1 MDLTR
6 YFLRRLVLSA
16 FVVLGVTVL
25 VFVVAQVV
33 PSDPAALYAGP
44 RPNAEQIAKA
54 REELN
59 LDAPLLERFAHF
71 ARAMAT
77 GDFGISYKSR
87 RLISE
92 DLGVYL
98 PATLELAIFSTG
110 LALLI
115 GIPSGVV
122 AAARRGSFLDRLGGL
137 ASIAAVAMPT
147 FFLAMLLQV
156 VFSQWLDILP
166 LSGRMSREF
175 SVIDPLPSVTGFN
188 LIDATLAGRPA
199 AFWDAFLHLILPAL
213 TLASYP
219 AGIAMRLT
227 RSAMIEILQRRHIV
241 ATRALGLSEPRI
253 LFGHALPNAVGPALT
268 VIGLSF
274 AYALTGAVLVEII
287 FAWPG
292 LGRYVSEAILS
303 KDFPVIAAATLVVT
317 LCYVVMNLI
326 IDLAQ
331 AMVDPRVALS

>member
-59 LDAPLLERFAHF
+59 LDAPLPERFAHF
-71 ARAMAT
+71 AHAMAT
-77 GDFGISYKSR
+77 GDFGVSYKSR

-98 PATLELAIFSTG
+98 PATLELAVFSTG

-115 GIPSGVV
+115 GIPSGVM
-122 AAARRGSFLDRLGGL
+122 AAARRGSLLDRAGSLG
-137 ASIAAVAMPT
+137 SIAAVAMPT

-156 VFSQWLDILP
+156 VFAQWLDILP
-166 LSGRMSREF
+166 LSGRMSRAF
-175 SVIDPLPSVTGFN
+175 SVVDPIQPVTGFN
-188 LIDATLAGRPA
+188 LIDAVLAGRPA
-199 AFWDAFLHLILPAL
+199 AFWDALLHLILPAL

-219 AGIAMRLT
+219 AGVAMRLT
-227 RSAMIEILQRRHIV
+227 RSAMIEILQRRHVV
-241 ATRALGLSEPRI
+241 AARALGLSEPRI

-317 LCYVVMNLI
+317 LCYVVMNMI

-331 AMVDPRVALS
+331 AMVDPRVALL

>member
-59 LDAPLLERFAHF
+59 LDAPLPERFAHF
-71 ARAMAT
+71 AHAMAT
-77 GDFGISYKSR
+77 GDFGVSYKSR

-98 PATLELAIFSTG
+98 PATLELAVFSTG

-115 GIPSGVV
+115 GIPGGVI
-122 AAARRGSFLDRLGGL
+122 AAARRGSLVDRFGGL
-137 ASIAAVAMPT
+137 SSIAAVAMPT

-156 VFSQWLDILP
+156 VFAQWLDILP

-175 SVIDPLPSVTGFN
+175 SVIDPLQPVTGFN
-188 LIDATLAGRPA
+188 LIDAVLAGRPA

-219 AGIAMRLT
+219 AGVAMRLT

-241 ATRALGLSEPRI
+241 AARALGLSEPRI

>member
-6 YFLRRLVLSA
+6 YFFRRLVLSA

-59 LDAPLLERFAHF
+59 LDAPLPERFAHF

-77 GDFGISYKSR
+77 GDFGVSYKSR

-115 GIPSGVV
+115 GIPSGVI
-122 AAARRGSFLDRLGGL
+122 AAARRGSLLDRLGGL
-137 ASIAAVAMPT
+137 GSIAAVAMPT

-156 VFSQWLDILP
+156 VFAQWMDILP

-175 SVIDPLPSVTGFN
+175 SVIDPLPPVTGFN

-199 AFWDAFLHLILPAL
+199 AFWDALLHLILPAL

-219 AGIAMRLT
+219 AGVAMRLT

-241 ATRALGLSEPRI
+241 AARALGLSEPRI